1 MYIYIHTHM
10 YMYVYI
16 YISYIIYHIYI
27 YIYHSYGMHSFHDE
41 KAEVIGLVEA
51 EDLKPNDL
59 VGVNKVSENFAVGG
73 VYGHEMI
80 WFKHVQTN
88 VYQKKRLLFRSKED
102 QPCNK
107 HGGLR
112 QDNLR
117 GNQPI
122 CGRQQ
127 FA

>member
-1 MYIYIHTHM
+1 
-10 YMYVYI
+10 
-16 YISYIIYHIYI
+16 
-27 YIYHSYGMHSFHDE
+27 MHSFHVE

-88 VYQKKRLLFRSKED
+88 VYQKKDCFSD
-102 QPCNK
+102 QKKTSHVTNMA
-107 HGGLR
+107 
-112 QDNLR
+112 D
-117 GNQPI
+117 
-122 CGRQQ
+122 
-127 FA
+127 